1 MHPQSR
7 RGDALLMVEGSVD
20 SHAFSKSLSE
30 RRKKLFMNKP
40 MTSGIL
46 SAWKHLRLVLFFQM
60 ALSALVLL
68 AACGG
73 GAGTTGGATPTTGT
87 TTTPAATATQAG
99 NTQTV
104 MITTDSSGSFVFSPV
119 RLTIKAGTT
128 VTWKNTTTV
137 AHTVTSDDGKS
148 FDSGIAN
155 PIPAG
160 GTFSFTFTTPGT
172 FAYHCAIHPFMMATV
187 IVQ

>member
-1 MHPQSR
+1 
-7 RGDALLMVEGSVD
+7 
-20 SHAFSKSLSE
+20 
-30 RRKKLFMNKP
+30 MNKP
-40 MTSGIL
+40 RTSGIL
-46 SAWKHLRLVLFFQM
+46 PAWKHLRLVLFFQM

-73 GAGTTGGATPTTGT
+73 GAGTTGGATLTTGT

-104 MITTDSSGSFVFSPV
+104 MITTDSSGSFAFSPV

-137 AHTVTSDDGKS
+137 SHTVTSDDGKS
-148 FDSGIAN
+148 FRFWYCQSNSCGWNVQLYLYYSWHVCLSLRNSSVYEGDGNCTVARVFPN
-155 PIPAG
+155 C
-160 GTFSFTFTTPGT
+160 FTLSP
-172 FAYHCAIHPFMMATV
+172 HL
-187 IVQ
+187 